1 MGNFVKNN
9 RKLLVVV
16 LAIVCLIIGIAV
28 SHHIYEQHRDEQAA
42 DEISKACKKTPSMKG
57 LLVSFRLLVSMLMKK
72 Y

>member
-16 LAIVCLIIGIAV
+16 LAIVCLIIGIAI

-42 DEISKACKKTPSMKG
+42 AEISKA
-57 LLVSFRLLVSMLMKK
+57 
-72 Y
+72 